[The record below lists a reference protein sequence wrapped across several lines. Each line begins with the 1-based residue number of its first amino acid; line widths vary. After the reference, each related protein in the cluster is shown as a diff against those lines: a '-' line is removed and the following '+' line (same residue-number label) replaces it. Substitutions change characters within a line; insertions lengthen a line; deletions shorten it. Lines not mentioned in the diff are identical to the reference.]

1 MTYPFRVYSFLK
13 VLHFSANF
21 VMGRSQHKLHTSME
35 IQFLKEPFVVGRR
48 ALIVSSR
55 LIRKPFVVRL
65 ILTWGV
71 LCPQTLT
78 RDPFVLR
85 AILKPIISRLWD
97 NRGLFH
103 AQDYFLCYYLELR
116 IHHPCEGQWALFCA
130 LLLENRHP

>member
-1 MTYPFRVYSFLK
+1 MTYPFRAYSFLK

-21 VMGRSQHKLHTSME
+21 VVGRSQNKYIHQWKYN
-35 IQFLKEPFVVGRR
+35 FLKNP
-48 ALIVSSR
+48 LSSGID
-55 LIRKPFVVRL
+55 LYSSWLFRKPFVVRL

-85 AILKPIISRLWD
+85 AILKPIVSRLWD
-97 NRGLFH
+97 NRGLFP

-116 IHHPCEGQWALFCA
+116 IHHPCEGPWALSLRASF
-130 LLLENRHP
+130 